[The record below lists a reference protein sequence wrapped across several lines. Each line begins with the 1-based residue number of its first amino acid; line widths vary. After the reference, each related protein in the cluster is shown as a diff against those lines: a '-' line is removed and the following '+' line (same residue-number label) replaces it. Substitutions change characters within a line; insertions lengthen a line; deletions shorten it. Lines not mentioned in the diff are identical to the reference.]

1 MSMHVAR
8 VRVLSRVILVGG
20 LVGLLIT
27 TTIVGVAEG
36 IKLERKAPTIRNVDI
51 ASTVHAG
58 DNLAIHEKIGVM
70 PGCLP
75 RAMRMLCT
83 ERDCQAPGNMT
94 QLLTDSTVVANGT
107 VFVPVPRDTIPRTW
121 FYHET
126 VSDVGCGAFSG
137 VFAPDTTEIR
147 DASGLVGVTV
157 TVLPWSLIPNH

>member
-1 MSMHVAR
+1 MNMHMAR
-8 VRVLSRVILVGG
+8 ARLMGRVILAGG
-20 LVGLLIT
+20 LVGLLVT
-27 TTIVGVAEG
+27 TLIVGVGEG
-36 IKLERKAPTIRNVDI
+36 VKLERKAPTIRNVDI
-51 ASTVHAG
+51 ASEVHAG
-58 DNLAIHEKIGVM
+58 DNLAIHERIGVM

-94 QLLTDSTVVANGT
+94 QLLTDSTVVANGE

-147 DASGLVGVTV
+147 DAAGLAGVAV
-157 TVLPWSLIPNH
+157 TVLPWSAVPTH